1 MRLASCLALWA
12 LLTAPAS
19 AQSISEP
26 MVPYRD
32 AAAQPARVVA
42 VTFDDLPLAQGPAG
56 HACDGPAILELN
68 RRLIAGL
75 ARHGV
80 PATAFVTEGNVCDAL
95 RPSVLPDALTQWLDS
110 GHDLANHTFSHPD
123 FNRTGAA
130 EYTADV
136 ERGAATAR
144 RLLEA
149 RGRRL
154 RYFRPPYLRT
164 GDTPDEH
171 AAYTR
176 LVDETGYVT
185 APVTLDNDEWAFA
198 AAYARAL
205 ARGDTAGMER
215 IGRAYA
221 PWLETVVAHHEA
233 RSLAVLGY
241 EPPQVLLLHA
251 NWLNAD
257 HIGSVAEMLVRR
269 GYRFVTLDEAM
280 VDPAYGRP
288 DTYVGARGVSWIHR
302 WGIARGLPVEMEPAA
317 PAWVG
322 AYGR

>member
-1 MRLASCLALWA
+1 MPRFLLYGLTALAL
-12 LLTAPAS
+12 LPGPTR
-19 AQSISEP
+19 AQ
-26 MVPYRD
+26 RT
-32 AAAQPARVVA
+32 VA
-42 VTFDDLPLAQGPAG
+42 VTFDDLPLAQGPADDG
-56 HACDGPAILELN
+56 CDGPALLELN
-68 RRLIAGL
+68 RRLLAGL

-95 RPSVLPDALTQWLDS
+95 RPAVLPDVLNWWLDD

-130 EYTADV
+130 DYAADV

-164 GDTPDEH
+164 GDTADEH
-171 AAYTR
+171 AVYAS
-176 LVDETGYVT
+176 LVAEAGYVT

-198 AAYARAL
+198 AAYARAI
-205 ARGDTAGMER
+205 ARGDRAEMDR

-233 RSLAVLGY
+233 RAQVVLGY
-241 EPPQVLLLHA
+241 EPPQVLLLHS

-257 HIGSVAEMLVRR
+257 HFGGVAEMLVRR

-280 VDPAYGRP
+280 ADPAYARP
-288 DTYVGARGVSWIHR
+288 DEYVGRRGVSWIHR
-302 WGIARGLPVEMEPAA
+302 WGVARGLPVVMEPAA
-317 PAWVG
+317 PGWVG